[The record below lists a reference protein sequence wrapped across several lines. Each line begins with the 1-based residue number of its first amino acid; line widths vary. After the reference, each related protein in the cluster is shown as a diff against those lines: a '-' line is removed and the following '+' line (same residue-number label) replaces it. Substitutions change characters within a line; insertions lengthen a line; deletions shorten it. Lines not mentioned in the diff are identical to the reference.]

1 MMPIKFVGFVIML
14 LFIII
19 EARQIPNKLPK
30 YQGIVVTKVASQSY
44 EHGRRVNNPPNIPN
58 KNMLDYSIKEVE
70 DNNMKSKGRK
80 TTNEVDFEEKSKAT
94 KDNSSNGGRGNFEN
108 SGQSKDWS
116 RNSNIKATTFEDQNN
131 KEKTSGYLEK
141 DSIQKLESQEAK
153 AKNEVWTLLMNKD
166 YPGNGK
172 AHHNPPINNP

>member
-108 SGQSKDWS
+108 SGAITSPPWKCNH
-116 RNSNIKATTFEDQNN
+116 NSNN
-131 KEKTSGYLEK
+131 KEKLNVIYKHSIIRTSSTINSPK
-141 DSIQKLESQEAK
+141 K
-153 AKNEVWTLLMNKD
+153 AKKLDNFVALSADYKD
-166 YPGNGK
+166 PK
-172 AHHNPPINNP
+172 SHPPRHN